1 MTFFTINATLTRRKE
16 KEGKMKEKEKKEE
29 RITFHTTEDLK
40 CKLQGY
46 AVDDMRTLA
55 DFVYLVL
62 KKYVEKREKVEEK
75 EE

>member
-1 MTFFTINATLTRRKE
+1 MLSFTRRK
-16 KEGKMKEKEKKEE
+16 GKMKEKGKKEE
-29 RITFHTTEDLK
+29 RITFRITEDLK

-75 EE
+75 EG

>member
-1 MTFFTINATLTRRKE
+1 MLSFTRRKE
-16 KEGKMKEKEKKEE
+16 NEGKMKENKKKEE

-40 CKLQGY
+40 CRLQGY

-62 KKYVEKREKVEEK
+62 KKYVEKRERAEGK
-75 EE
+75 EEE

>member
-1 MTFFTINATLTRRKE
+1 
-16 KEGKMKEKEKKEE
+16 MKEKGKKEE
-29 RITFHTTEDLK
+29 RITFRITEELK
-40 CKLQGY
+40 CRLQGY

-62 KKYVEKREKVEEK
+62 KRYVEKREKAEEK